1 MMVFL
6 ETLAVGRGVRRST
19 EPPIDNDQELLASSL
34 SCAAGAFFRAMPSA
48 GGFSQTA
55 INQRAG
61 ARTQLSELV
70 TVGLAVA
77 CALFLG
83 GVLSDLPKA
92 TLGSLVVIA
101 VLGLI
106 DPAEFV
112 RFWRFNRLE
121 FWVAG
126 ITAASGLVF
135 GLLPAVLVGVLL
147 TLFLVLVEL
156 DRIGLTE
163 LQPTSGDRDIEA
175 AGDNTE
181 PVPGLLILRFD
192 GPLYTANIRTVNR
205 KVVAAVEERPGTAVV
220 VLDATAV
227 PGLTLTVV
235 QEVRRPRARGR
246 RPQCDLV
253 DRSASAQGAPS
264 RTAAS
269 AMERARAVGQG
280 LSHGDGRGQGISR
293 SRGVTRGE

>member
-1 MMVFL
+1 
-6 ETLAVGRGVRRST
+6 
-19 EPPIDNDQELLASSL
+19 
-34 SCAAGAFFRAMPSA
+34 
-48 GGFSQTA
+48 
-55 INQRAG
+55 
-61 ARTQLSELV
+61 
-70 TVGLAVA
+70 
-77 CALFLG
+77 
-83 GVLSDLPKA
+83 VLSDLPKA

-175 AGDNTE
+175 AGDNTQ

-192 GPLYTANIRTVNR
+192 GPVYTANIRTVNR
-205 KVVAAVEERPGTAVV
+205 KIVAAVEERPGTAVV

-227 PGLTLTVV
+227 GQLSLTVV
-235 QEVRRPRARGR
+235 QEFADLEREVGGLGTTLWIAALPPRALHAARQLPRWSELERSGR
-246 RPQCDLV
+246 VFP
-253 DRSASAQGAPS
+253 
-264 RTAAS
+264 TAMA
-269 AMERARAVGQG
+269 AVRAFR
-280 LSHGDGRGQGISR
+280 D
-293 SRGVTRGE
+293 RGESPEVSEDASPVAGMKSAWMGLPRRRNAPGR